1 MFLSGGVR
9 PSRVLGYESIA
20 LPGHSDGAEHIG
32 QTRETLGRY
41 TMNAQLQPEPYTDF
55 RLLIN
60 GRLVEGASTFDVIN
74 PATERVLAVCP
85 KADVAQLD
93 QAVAA
98 AKAAFP
104 AWSATPIEERRRLI
118 LKLADALAARTDEF
132 ARLLTQEQGKP
143 LAMAQGELFGSVAM
157 IQAFAAMDLSDKV
170 LKEDATQ
177 RIVQRRAP
185 LGVVAAIT
193 PWNFP
198 MILLMIKIPPALL
211 AGNTVVAKP
220 APTTPLTTLRFGE
233 LCAEI
238 FPPGVVNVITDQN
251 DLGGALTGHPDVAKV
266 AFTGSTATGKKVMA
280 SVAGTLK
287 RLTLE
292 LGGNDA
298 AIVLDDVDPKEV
310 APKIFNAAMVNTGQV
325 CLAAK
330 RVYVHDSM
338 YDAVCTELAKLAD
351 ATVLGNGL
359 DPDTQLGPLQNK
371 TQFEKV
377 QGYIADGRAR
387 GKIIAGGTRPDGPG
401 YFIRPTIVR
410 DIPDDARL
418 VREEQFGPVLPVL
431 RYSDVD
437 DAIRRANSTDYGLGA
452 TVWSSNTER
461 AFEVACRID
470 SGTVWVN
477 KHLDMPPDVPFAGA
491 KQSGHGSEMGQDGL
505 EEFTQSRII
514 NLAR

>member
-1 MFLSGGVR
+1 
-9 PSRVLGYESIA
+9 
-20 LPGHSDGAEHIG
+20 
-32 QTRETLGRY
+32 
-41 TMNAQLQPEPYTDF
+41 MNAQLQPEPLTDF
-55 RLLIN
+55 RLVIG

-74 PATERVLAVCP
+74 PATERVLAKCP
-85 KADVAQLD
+85 RADLAQLN

-104 AWSATPIEERRRLI
+104 AWSATPLEDRRRLI
-118 LKLADALAARTDEF
+118 LRLADALSARADEF

-143 LAMAQGELFGSVAM
+143 LAMARGEIAGSVAM
-157 IQAFAAMDLSDKV
+157 IQAFAAMNLQDKV
-170 LKEDATQ
+170 LKEDETL
-177 RIVQRRAP
+177 RIVQRRTP

-198 MILLMIKIPPALL
+198 LLLLMLKVPPALL

-238 FPPGVVNVITDQN
+238 FPAGVVNVIADQN
-251 DLGGALTGHPDVAKV
+251 DLGAALTGHPDVAKV

-280 SVAGTLK
+280 SVAGSLK

-310 APKIFNAAMVNTGQV
+310 APKIFMAAMFNTGQV

-330 RVYVHDSM
+330 RVYAHDSI
-338 YDAVCTELAKLAD
+338 YDELCAELAKLAD
-351 ATVLGNGL
+351 AAVLGNGL
-359 DPDTQLGPLQNK
+359 DPDTQFGPLQNK

-377 QGYIADGRAR
+377 QGYIADGREH
-387 GKIIAGGTRPDGPG
+387 GTIIAGGTRADGPG

-410 DIPDDARL
+410 DIADDARL

-431 RYSDVD
+431 RYSDID
-437 DAIRRANSTDYGLGA
+437 DAIRRANSTDFGLGA
-452 TVWSSNTER
+452 TVWGADTQR
-461 AFEVACRID
+461 AYEVACRIE
-470 SGTVWVN
+470 SGCVWVN
-477 KHLDMPPDVPFAGA
+477 KHLDMPADVPFGGA
-491 KQSGHGSEMGQDGL
+491 KQSGLGREMGQEGL